1 MNLKLL
7 LWIIWVSVQTAYGQ
21 CYSEVQTSTTTKGK
35 FWEQDE
41 IDLRELLESMLDFIR
56 LTREQLWI
64 VNGDLII
71 SQSGDISCALLS
83 KGIDIEELD
92 IKLTQN
98 WNLPVMTS
106 ALIIS
111 DKILVSSKGKSTLVT
126 KVQFT
131 HLAQL
136 LGMNDRIDLTLD
148 PHVVFLVQGTER
160 ILTNFRSN
168 DRNSCPME
176 ATSRNIQHSLNRILN
191 SPGID

>member
-7 LWIIWVSVQTAYGQ
+7 LWIIWVSVQTVYGQ

-64 VNGDLII
+64 VDGELII
-71 SQSGDISCALLS
+71 SQSGDVSCALLS
-83 KGIDIEELD
+83 EGIDIEELD

-106 ALIIS
+106 ALIIG
-111 DKILVSSKGKSTLVT
+111 DKIWYQVK
-126 KVQFT
+126 Q
-131 HLAQL
+131 
-136 LGMNDRIDLTLD
+136 N
-148 PHVVFLVQGTER
+148 
-160 ILTNFRSN
+160 
-168 DRNSCPME
+168 
-176 ATSRNIQHSLNRILN
+176 
-191 SPGID
+191 